1 MTSFDQIGFRNAL
14 GTFATGITVITT
26 TNTKKEPVGI
36 TVNSFTSVSLE
47 PPLILWCLDKNA
59 DSYEDFVNCIR
70 FAVHVLHEDQEAIS
84 HNFAIKSNNKFA
96 ELEWENGEFGS
107 PILNDFST
115 CFQCE
120 TEERY
125 TGGDHIIFLG
135 RIRSIQTHP
144 GKEPL
149 IYHAGSYR
157 LLKSS

>member
-1 MTSFDQIGFRNAL
+1 MTSIDQIGFRNAL

-26 TNTKKEPVGI
+26 TNSKKEPVGI

-59 DSYEDFVNCIR
+59 DSYEDFVNCNS

-125 TGGDHIIFLG
+125 AGGDHIILLG
-135 RIRSIQTHP
+135 RIMSIQTRQ

-157 LLKSS
+157 MLKS